1 MHQKLKE
8 LGGGGGH
15 VQAGVQTEESRAS
28 PEDGA
33 DPRREA
39 ESRRP
44 CESEARSQAPW
55 DWLCLILSHRFSKA
69 SGKPCG

>member
-8 LGGGGGH
+8 LGGH

>member
-8 LGGGGGH
+8 LGGGEH

>member
-8 LGGGGGH
+8 LAGH
-15 VQAGVQTEESRAS
+15 LQAGVQTEESRAS
-28 PEDGA
+28 PENGA

-44 CESEARSQAPW
+44 CERGQVSDPMGLALLNS
-55 DWLCLILSHRFSKA
+55 LS
-69 SGKPCG
+69 